1 MCSYRTFRYIN
12 YEETLSRN
20 TIKLVLILGVI
31 AISGIIAIQIYWVKK
46 AFDLK
51 DQQFRQS
58 TMVALRNVAN
68 QISKSYKL
76 AIIDNP
82 VSQYSSDYY
91 VVNLRVPLQ
100 QSLLEH
106 LLKEEF
112 KKSNINTD
120 FEYGIYDCETDK
132 IVFGAHINSDYEVE
146 EVHQSIVLPT
156 TDKFLNYFGVKF
168 PNQKSYLT
176 SKLDFWI
183 VSSIIT
189 MLVMAFFAYAM
200 FVILKQKRLSGVQRD
215 FINNMTH
222 EFQTPISTIK
232 IATDVLAQSK
242 ILEQPERFKKYVQI
256 IKQENNRLKNQVE
269 SVLATARI
277 GKGQIE
283 LDIKLQELHEIIGEV
298 SDSVKA
304 ELEEN
309 FTLDL
314 NATKTTINADRMH
327 LMNVIRNLV
336 DNAIKYS
343 GKPPK
348 IKVSTRNENNL
359 LIVSILD
366 KGIGIPK
373 DALPKIFNKFYRVPT
388 GNLHNVRGFGLGLN
402 YVKEIINLHKW
413 KIIVNSEVGVG
424 SAFEINIPLP
434 D

>member
-1 MCSYRTFRYIN
+1 LCSYRTFRYIN

-424 SAFEINIPLP
+424 SVFEINIPLP

>member
-1 MCSYRTFRYIN
+1 M
-12 YEETLSRN
+12 SRN
-20 TIKLVLILGVI
+20 TIRLVIILGVI
-31 AISGIIAIQIYWVKK
+31 AIAGIIAIQIYWVKK

-51 DQQFRQS
+51 DQQFRQT
-58 TMVALRNVAN
+58 TMVSLRNVAN
-68 QISKSYKL
+68 QISKAYKL
-76 AIIDNP
+76 SSIENP

-100 QSLLEH
+100 HSLLEH

-112 KKSNINTD
+112 KKNNINTD

-132 IVFGAHINSDYEVE
+132 IVFGAHINSDFEVE
-146 EVHQSIVLPT
+146 ELDHNINLPT

-189 MLVMAFFAYAM
+189 MVVMAFFGYAM
-200 FVILKQKRLSGVQRD
+200 FIILKQKRLSEVQRD

-232 IATDVLAQSK
+232 IATDVLGQSK
-242 ILEQPERFKKYVQI
+242 ILDQPERLKKYVQI

-269 SVLATARI
+269 AVLATAKI
-277 GKGQIE
+277 GRGQIE
-283 LDIKLQELHEIIGEV
+283 LDIKLQEVHEILAEV

-304 ELEEN
+304 ELEDN
-309 FTLDL
+309 FKLDL
-314 NATKTTINADRMH
+314 QATKTTINADRMH
-327 LMNVIRNLV
+327 LMNVIRNLI

-348 IKVSTRNENNL
+348 IQIATRNDNQAL
-359 LIVSILD
+359 VVVISD

-373 DALPKIFNKFYRVPT
+373 ESIPKIFNKFYRVPT
-388 GNLHNVRGFGLGLN
+388 GNLHNVKGFGLGLN

-413 KIIVNSEVGVG
+413 KINVESEVGVG
-424 SAFEINIPLP
+424 SAFEIVIPLP

>member
-304 ELEEN
+304 ELEGN

-424 SAFEINIPLP
+424 SVFEINIPLP

>member
-1 MCSYRTFRYIN
+1 
-12 YEETLSRN
+12 LSRN

-146 EVHQSIVLPT
+146 KVHQSIVLPT

-343 GKPPK
+343 GKPAK
-348 IKVSTRNENNL
+348 IKVATRNENNL

-413 KIIVNSEVGVG
+413 KIVVDSEIGVG
-424 SAFEINIPLP
+424 SVFEIKIPLP

>member
-1 MCSYRTFRYIN
+1 
-12 YEETLSRN
+12 LSRN

-343 GKPPK
+343 GKPAK

-413 KIIVNSEVGVG
+413 KIVVDSEIGVG
-424 SAFEINIPLP
+424 SVFEIKIPLP

>member
-1 MCSYRTFRYIN
+1 
-12 YEETLSRN
+12 LSRN

-146 EVHQSIVLPT
+146 KVHQSIVLPT

-183 VSSIIT
+183 VSSIIK
-189 MLVMAFFAYAM
+189 MLVIAFFAYSM

-343 GKPPK
+343 GKPAK
-348 IKVSTRNENNL
+348 IKVATRNENNL

-413 KIIVNSEVGVG
+413 KIVVDSEIGVG
-424 SAFEINIPLP
+424 SVFEIKIPLP

>member
-1 MCSYRTFRYIN
+1 M
-12 YEETLSRN
+12 SRN
-20 TIKLVLILGVI
+20 TIRLVIILGII

-51 DQQFRQS
+51 DQQFRQT
-58 TMVALRNVAN
+58 TMVSLRNVAN
-68 QISKSYKL
+68 QISKAYKL
-76 AIIDNP
+76 SSIENP

-100 QSLLEH
+100 HSLLEH

-112 KKSNINTD
+112 KKNNLKTD

-146 EVHQSIVLPT
+146 KGNKNIILPT

-183 VSSIIT
+183 ISSIIT
-189 MLVMAFFAYAM
+189 LVVMVFFGYSM
-200 FVILKQKRLSGVQRD
+200 FIILKQKRLSEVQRD

-232 IATDVLAQSK
+232 IATDVLGQSK
-242 ILEQPERFKKYVQI
+242 ILDQPERFKKYVQI

-269 SVLATARI
+269 AVLATARI

-283 LDIKLQELHEIIGEV
+283 LDLKLQELHEIIAEV

-304 ELEEN
+304 ELEDN

-314 NATKTTINADRMH
+314 KATKTTITADRMH
-327 LMNVIRNLV
+327 LMNVIRNLI

-343 GKPPK
+343 GKQPK
-348 IKVSTRNENNL
+348 IKIATRNESNTL
-359 LIVSILD
+359 LIAISD

-373 DALPKIFNKFYRVPT
+373 EHIPKIFNKFYRVPT
-388 GNLHNVRGFGLGLN
+388 GNVHNVKGFGLGLN
-402 YVKEIINLHKW
+402 YVKEIINLHNW
-413 KIIVNSEVGVG
+413 KIKVDSELGEG
-424 SAFEINIPLP
+424 STFEIIIPLP

>member
-1 MCSYRTFRYIN
+1 
-12 YEETLSRN
+12 LSRN

-343 GKPPK
+343 GKPAK

>member
-1 MCSYRTFRYIN
+1 M
-12 YEETLSRN
+12 SRN
-20 TIKLVLILGVI
+20 TIRLVIILGII

-51 DQQFRQS
+51 DQQFRQ
-58 TMVALRNVAN
+58 TVMVSLRNVAN
-68 QISKSYKL
+68 QISKAYKL
-76 AIIDNP
+76 SLIENP

-91 VVNLRVPLQ
+91 VVNLRLPLE

-112 KKSNINTD
+112 KKNNINTD

-132 IVFGAHINSDYEVE
+132 IVFGAHINSDFEVE
-146 EVHQSIVLPT
+146 NVNHEIFLPK

-189 MLVMAFFAYAM
+189 LVVMAFFGYAM
-200 FVILKQKRLSGVQRD
+200 FIILKQKRLSEVQRD

-232 IATDVLAQSK
+232 IATDVLGQNK
-242 ILEQPERFKKYVQI
+242 ILDQPERLKKYVQI

-269 SVLATARI
+269 AVLATAKI
-277 GKGQIE
+277 GKGQIV
-283 LDIKLQELHEIIGEV
+283 LDTQLQEVHEIISEV

-304 ELEEN
+304 ELEDN

-314 NATKTTINADRMH
+314 KATKTSINADRMH
-327 LMNVIRNLV
+327 LMNVIRNLI

-343 GKPPK
+343 NKPAK
-348 IKVSTRNENNL
+348 IKIATRNENQI
-359 LIVSILD
+359 LIISIED

-373 DALPKIFNKFYRVPT
+373 EHIAKIFNKFYRVPT
-388 GNLHNVRGFGLGLN
+388 GNVHNVKGFGLGLN

-413 KIIVNSEVGVG
+413 KINVNSEPGEGTV
-424 SAFEINIPLP
+424 FDIFIPLP

>member
-1 MCSYRTFRYIN
+1 MYSYRTFRYIN
-12 YEETLSRN
+12 HEETLSRN

-146 EVHQSIVLPT
+146 KVHQSIVLPT

-343 GKPPK
+343 GKPAK
-348 IKVSTRNENNL
+348 IKVATRNENNL

-413 KIIVNSEVGVG
+413 KIVVDSEIGVG
-424 SAFEINIPLP
+424 SVFEIKIPLP

>member
-1 MCSYRTFRYIN
+1 M
-12 YEETLSRN
+12 SRN
-20 TIKLVLILGVI
+20 TIRLVIILGIV

-51 DQQFRQS
+51 DQQFRQ
-58 TMVALRNVAN
+58 TVMVSLRNVAN
-68 QISKSYKL
+68 QISKAYKL
-76 AIIDNP
+76 SFIENP

-91 VVNLRVPLQ
+91 VVNLRVPLEH
-100 QSLLEH
+100 SLLEH

-132 IVFGAHINSDYEVE
+132 IVFGSHINSDFEVQNVNHE
-146 EVHQSIVLPT
+146 IFLPK

-189 MLVMAFFAYAM
+189 LVVMAFFGYSM
-200 FVILKQKRLSGVQRD
+200 FIILKQKRLSEVQRD

-232 IATDVLAQSK
+232 IATDVLGQSK
-242 ILEQPERFKKYVQI
+242 IFDQPERMKKYVQI

-269 SVLATARI
+269 AVLATAKI
-277 GKGQIE
+277 GKGQIV
-283 LDIKLQELHEIIGEV
+283 LDSQLQEVHEIISEV

-304 ELEEN
+304 ELEDN

-314 NATKTTINADRMH
+314 KATKTSITADRMH
-327 LMNVIRNLV
+327 LMNVIRNLI

-343 GKPPK
+343 SKPAK
-348 IKVSTRNENNL
+348 IKITTRNENHVL
-359 LIVSILD
+359 VISIAD

-373 DALPKIFNKFYRVPT
+373 EHVSKIFNKFYRVPT
-388 GNLHNVRGFGLGLN
+388 GNVHNVKGFGLGLN

-413 KIIVNSEVGVG
+413 KINVKSELGEGTV
-424 SAFEINIPLP
+424 FDIFIPLP

>member
-1 MCSYRTFRYIN
+1 
-12 YEETLSRN
+12 LSRN

-200 FVILKQKRLSGVQRD
+200 FVILNQKRLSGVQRD

-343 GKPPK
+343 GKPAK

-413 KIIVNSEVGVG
+413 KIVVDSEIGVG
-424 SAFEINIPLP
+424 SVFEIKIPLP